1 MEILMKADEIC
12 HVEMT
17 SFHNVLGDENYP
29 FEKGRYWLYTSKV
42 CPFAH
47 RTEIM
52 RALTRLTDH
61 IGLTIAG
68 AVQTEQ
74 GWDLGGRYETADSAA
89 SPIADI
95 NRLPDIYKLAAPG
108 YIGRASVP
116 VLFDTKTNTIV
127 NNESSEIIR
136 QFDQVAIEYF
146 EHTALYP
153 EDKQSLIDAL
163 ITELADELIT
173 PIYRAGFAKDQ
184 HTYQS
189 YFEKVF
195 VCLTKLDKRLGETGP
210 YIAVDNLTLADV
222 HAYPH
227 IVRFDAAYHSL
238 YRLNKHFI
246 RDYVNIADYMA
257 RLGEIPAFGGT
268 LDIQAV
274 KDGYFLAWNQP
285 TEGKFTPLG
294 PEVNP
299 RSGVAVTFNT

>member
-1 MEILMKADEIC
+1 MSANEIC
-12 HVEMT
+12 HVET
-17 SFHNVLGDENYP
+17 TTFHNELGNEDYP
-29 FEKGRYWLYTSKV
+29 LEKDRYWLYTSKV

-52 RALTRLTDH
+52 RALTGLTEH

-74 GWDLGGRYETADSAA
+74 GWDLGGRYESADSAA
-89 SPIADI
+89 SPVAGM
-95 NRLPDIYKLAAPG
+95 NRLPDIYKLAAPD
-108 YIGRASVP
+108 YLGRASVP

-127 NNESSEIIR
+127 NNESAEIIR
-136 QFDQVAIEYF
+136 QFDKIATQHF
-146 EHTALYP
+146 EHTTLYP
-153 EDKQSLIDAL
+153 KDKQTLIDEL

-184 HTYQS
+184 QTYRS

-195 VCLTKLDKRLGETGP
+195 ACLTKVDKRLGDTGP
-210 YIAVDNLTLADV
+210 YITGDNLTLADV

-227 IVRFDAAYHSL
+227 IARFDAAYHSL

-246 RDYVNIADYMA
+246 RDYPNITDYMT
-257 RLGEIPAFGGT
+257 RLGEIPAFGET
-268 LDIQAV
+268 LDVQAV
-274 KDGYFLAWNQP
+274 KNGYFLAWNQP
-285 TEGKFTPLG
+285 TEGNFTPLG

-299 RSGVAVTFNT
+299 RSGIAITVNT

>member
-1 MEILMKADEIC
+1 MSANEIC

-17 SFHNVLGDENYP
+17 SFHNILGSEGYP
-29 FEKGRYWLYTSKV
+29 YEKDRYWLFTSKV

-52 RALTRLTDH
+52 RALTGLTDH

-74 GWDLGGRYETADSAA
+74 GWDLDRRYVSADSAA
-89 SPIADI
+89 NPVAGI
-95 NRLPDIYKLAAPG
+95 NRLPDIYKLAAAG

-116 VLFDTKTNTIV
+116 VLFDTKTDTIV

-136 QFDQVAIEYF
+136 QFDQVATQHF
-146 EHTALYP
+146 DHKTLYP
-153 EDKQSLIDAL
+153 ENKKSLIDSL
-163 ITELADELIT
+163 INELADELIT

-184 HTYQS
+184 QTHHL

-195 VCLTKLDKRLGETGP
+195 SSLTALDKRLGETGP
-210 YIAVDNLTLADV
+210 FIAGEQLTLADI

-227 IVRFDAAYHSL
+227 LSRFDAAYHSL

-246 RDYVNIADYMA
+246 RDYPNITDYLT
-257 RLGEIPAFGGT
+257 RLGELPAFSDT
-268 LDIQAV
+268 LDVQAF

-285 TEGKFTPLG
+285 TEGHFTPVG
-294 PEVNP
+294 PQVNL
-299 RSGVAVTFNT
+299 RSGVALASVI

>member
-1 MEILMKADEIC
+1 MSANEIC
-12 HVEMT
+12 HVETT
-17 SFHNVLGDENYP
+17 SFHNELGSEDYP

-52 RALTRLTDH
+52 RALTGLTNH

-74 GWDLGGRYETADSAA
+74 GWDLGGRYESADSAA
-89 SPIADI
+89 NPIADI

-136 QFDQVAIEYF
+136 QFDHVATQQF
-146 EHTALYP
+146 EHTTLYP
-153 EDKQSLIDAL
+153 KDKQSLIDAL
-163 ITELADELIT
+163 IKELADELIT
-173 PIYRAGFAKDQ
+173 PIYRAGFAKNQ
-184 HTYQS
+184 QTYQS

-195 VCLTKLDKRLGETGP
+195 ACLTKLDNRLGETGS
-210 YIAVDNLTLADV
+210 YIAGDNLTLADV

-227 IVRFDAAYHSL
+227 IARFDAAYHSL

-246 RDYVNIADYMA
+246 RDYPNITDYMA
-257 RLGEIPAFGGT
+257 RLGEISAFGGT

-285 TEGKFTPLG
+285 TEGSFTPLG

-299 RSGVAVTFNT
+299 RSGVAITVET

>member
-1 MEILMKADEIC
+1 MSANEIC
-12 HVEMT
+12 HVETT
-17 SFHNVLGDENYP
+17 SFHNELASEDYP
-29 FEKGRYWLYTSKV
+29 FEKDRYWLYTSKV

-52 RALTRLTDH
+52 RALTGLTDH

-68 AVQTEQ
+68 AVQTEH
-74 GWDLGGRYETADSAA
+74 GWNLGDRYESADSAI
-89 SPIADI
+89 SPLADI

-116 VLFDTKTNTIV
+116 VLFDTKTNAIV

-136 QFDQVAIEYF
+136 QFDQVATQHF
-146 EHTALYP
+146 ELTTLCPKYT
-153 EDKQSLIDAL
+153 QSLIDAL

-184 HTYQS
+184 QTYQS

-195 VCLTKLDKRLGETGP
+195 ACLTKLDKRLGETGA
-210 YIAVDNLTLADV
+210 YIAGDELTLADV

-227 IVRFDAAYHSL
+227 ISRFDAAYHSL

-246 RDYVNIADYMA
+246 RDYPNITDYMT

-299 RSGVAVTFNT
+299 RSGVAITVNT

>member
-1 MEILMKADEIC
+1 MSANEIC
-12 HVEMT
+12 HVET
-17 SFHNVLGDENYP
+17 TTFHNELGSQDYP
-29 FEKGRYWLYTSKV
+29 FEKDRYWLYTSKV

-52 RALTRLTDH
+52 RSLTGLTNH

-68 AVQTEQ
+68 AVQTEH
-74 GWDLGGRYETADSAA
+74 GWDLGGRYQSADSAA

-95 NRLPDIYKLAAPG
+95 NRLPEIYKLAAPG

-127 NNESSEIIR
+127 NNESSEIII
-136 QFDQVAIEYF
+136 QFDQVATHHF
-146 EHTALYP
+146 AHTTLYP
-153 EDKQSLIDAL
+153 KDTQTLIDVL

-184 HTYQS
+184 QTYQS

-195 VCLTKLDKRLGETGP
+195 TCLTELDKRLGETGS
-210 YIAVDNLTLADV
+210 YIAGDNLTLADV

-227 IVRFDAAYHSL
+227 LSRFDATYHSL

-246 RDYVNIADYMA
+246 RDYTNIRDYMA
-257 RLGEIPAFGGT
+257 RLGEIPAFGET
-268 LDIQAV
+268 LDVQAF

-285 TEGKFTPLG
+285 TEGNFTPVG

-299 RSGVAVTFNT
+299 RSGVANTVNT

>member
-1 MEILMKADEIC
+1 MSTNDIC
-12 HVEMT
+12 HVETT
-17 SFHNVLGDENYP
+17 SFHNELDSKDYP
-29 FEKGRYWLYTSKV
+29 FEKDRYWLYTSKV

-52 RALTRLTDH
+52 RALIGLTDY
-61 IGLTIAG
+61 IGLTIAD

-74 GWDLGGRYETADSAA
+74 GWDLGNRYKSADSAP
-89 SPIADI
+89 SPITDI
-95 NRLPDIYKLAAPG
+95 KRLPDIYKLAAPG
-108 YIGRASVP
+108 YTGRASVP

-136 QFDQVAIEYF
+136 QFDQIATQQF
-146 EHTALYP
+146 EHTTLYP
-153 EDKQSLIDAL
+153 DDKQTLIDEL

-184 HTYQS
+184 QTYQS

-195 VCLTKLDKRLGETGP
+195 TCLTKLNKRLGETESFITG
-210 YIAVDNLTLADV
+210 DSLTLADV

-246 RDYVNIADYMA
+246 RDYPNITNYMK

-274 KDGYFLAWNQP
+274 KEGYFLAWNQP
-285 TEGKFTPLG
+285 TEGNFTPLG

-299 RSGVAVTFNT
+299 RSGVAITVNT

>member
-1 MEILMKADEIC
+1 MMSANEMC
-12 HVEMT
+12 HVET
-17 SFHNVLGDENYP
+17 TTFHNELGSEDYP
-29 FEKGRYWLYTSKV
+29 FEKDRYWLFTSKV

-47 RTEIM
+47 RTEIT
-52 RALTRLTDH
+52 RALTGLTDD

-68 AVQTEQ
+68 AVQTKK
-74 GWDLGGRYETADSAA
+74 GWDLGGRYESADSAA
-89 SPIADI
+89 SPVASID
-95 NRLPDIYKLAAPG
+95 RLPDLYKLATPD
-108 YIGRASVP
+108 YLGRASVP

-127 NNESSEIIR
+127 NNESSEIIH
-136 QFDQVAIEYF
+136 QLDQIATQHF
-146 EHTALYP
+146 EHETLYP
-153 EDKQSLIDAL
+153 KNKQTLIDAL

-184 HTYQS
+184 QSYQS

-195 VCLTKLDKRLGETGP
+195 ACLTKLDKRLGETNA
-210 YIAVDNLTLADV
+210 YIAGDNLTLADV

-227 IVRFDAAYHSL
+227 IARFDAAYHSL

-246 RDYVNIADYMA
+246 RDYPNITDYMA
-257 RLGEIPAFGGT
+257 RLGEISAFCGT

-285 TEGKFTPLG
+285 TEGKFAPLG

-299 RSGVAVTFNT
+299 LSGVAITVEI

>member
-1 MEILMKADEIC
+1 MSANEIC
-12 HVEMT
+12 HVETT
-17 SFHNVLGDENYP
+17 SFHNELGSEDYP
-29 FEKGRYWLYTSKV
+29 FEKDRYWLYTSKV

-52 RALTRLTDH
+52 RALTGLTDY

-68 AVQTEQ
+68 AVQTEH
-74 GWDLGGRYETADSAA
+74 GWDLGGRYESADSAA

-136 QFDQVAIEYF
+136 QFDQVATQQF
-146 EHTALYP
+146 EHTTLYP
-153 EDKQSLIDAL
+153 KDKQSLIDTL
-163 ITELADELIT
+163 ISELADELIT

-184 HTYQS
+184 QTYLS

-195 VCLTKLDKRLGETGP
+195 ACLTKLDKRLGESGP
-210 YIAVDNLTLADV
+210 YIAGDQLTLADL

-227 IVRFDAAYHSL
+227 LSRFDAAYYSL
-238 YRLNKHFI
+238 YRLNKNFI
-246 RDYVNIADYMA
+246 SEYSNITEYMA
-257 RLGEIPAFGGT
+257 HLGEISAFGDT
-268 LDIQAV
+268 LDVQAF

-285 TEGKFTPLG
+285 TEGHFTPVG
-294 PEVNP
+294 PEVNQC
-299 RSGVAVTFNT
+299 SGVAIT